1 MCETKSVMS
10 RATTSYTEAEAQVH
24 SLTLLTDTAERPGTA
39 ANSVDPKTVTL
50 VDTWS
55 SSERR
60 LRPLQQKRGN

>member
-1 MCETKSVMS
+1 MS

-60 LRPLQQKRGN
+60 LRPH